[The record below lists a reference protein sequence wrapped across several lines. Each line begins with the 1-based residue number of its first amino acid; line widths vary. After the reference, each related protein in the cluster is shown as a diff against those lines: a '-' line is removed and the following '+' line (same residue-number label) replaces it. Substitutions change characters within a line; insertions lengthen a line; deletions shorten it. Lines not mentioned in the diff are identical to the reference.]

1 MQHSPHSHQAGACCC
16 SQTWSGVRQH
26 LPCFQWSSARH
37 LLQLEALL
45 ELELELELQ
54 LLLDMEMVPLLL
66 LLALLSLPREQAPA
80 DCFRWPC
87 LDSPHPKQQ
96 LVDHLLC
103 DQQQARPH
111 SIQPPSVS
119 RAMGPQQPEWQQAS
133 GRLVKPVEQA
143 RR

>member
-1 MQHSPHSHQAGACCC
+1 
-16 SQTWSGVRQH
+16 
-26 LPCFQWSSARH
+26 